1 MSQCVKRGEGLGDG
15 LGENLWL
22 KTPPKVRKLQL
33 ALYRK
38 AKENRQWRFY
48 SLYGEICRAD
58 VLSAALD
65 QVIKNDGAAGV
76 DGQDIRTLKASAQT
90 REKFLLDLQGELRGK
105 TYRPS
110 PVRRVWSWKDPAKT
124 KLRPLGIPTVKDRV
138 VQTAVALLLMP
149 IWEADFHEHSYA
161 YRPKRRTTQAM
172 EAIVEALFSGQNEI
186 VDADLSKYF
195 DTIPHGAIMKLVAK
209 RVSDGSILG
218 LIKAWLRA
226 PIVERD
232 RTTDRTRV
240 LPNTKGTP
248 QGGVISPLLAN
259 LYLNP
264 LDHVVNEKDP
274 QKPRM
279 IRYADDLVILCR
291 RGQGKGMLEKLG
303 RWTKAR
309 GLAINDAKTRI
320 VHAKRENFNFLGF
333 NVSWRKSGRD
343 RNYVHVEPAA
353 SSQAKLRGKVQAI
366 LNAWTHNQPT
376 KAIITR
382 LNQLTRGWAQAF
394 HYGNSTRVFGRLQ
407 QYVALRLR
415 DWLWKKHTRSRPRC
429 SYYSNVRLY
438 GQYKLW
444 KWPRNAVWKLA

>member
-1 MSQCVKRGEGLGDG
+1 LFQSVKRGEGHGDG
-15 LGENLWL
+15 LSENLWL

-38 AKENRQWRFY
+38 AKENRRWRFY

-76 DGQDIRTLKASAQT
+76 DGQDVKTLKRSAQT
-90 REKFLLDLQGELRGK
+90 REKILSDLQGELRGK

-110 PVRRVWSWKDPAKT
+110 PVRRVWIWKDPART
-124 KLRPLGIPTVKDRV
+124 KRRPLGIPTVKDRV

-161 YRPKRRTTQAM
+161 YRPKRKTTQAM
-172 EAIVEALFSGQNEI
+172 EAIGEALFSGRNEI
-186 VDADLSKYF
+186 VDADLSSYF
-195 DTIPHGAIMKLVAK
+195 DTIPHRAIMKSAAE

-232 RTTDRTRV
+232 RTTGKTRV

-264 LDHVVNEKDP
+264 LDHIVNERDP
-274 QKPRM
+274 LKPRM

-309 GLAINDAKTRI
+309 GL
-320 VHAKRENFNFLGF
+320 
-333 NVSWRKSGRD
+333 SM
-343 RNYVHVEPAA
+343 
-353 SSQAKLRGKVQAI
+353 
-366 LNAWTHNQPT
+366 
-376 KAIITR
+376 
-382 LNQLTRGWAQAF
+382 
-394 HYGNSTRVFGRLQ
+394 
-407 QYVALRLR
+407 
-415 DWLWKKHTRSRPRC
+415 
-429 SYYSNVRLY
+429 
-438 GQYKLW
+438 
-444 KWPRNAVWKLA
+444 